1 MRFAATLCLLR
12 LPLPATGK
20 AFRSC
25 CCCYC
30 CYRLT
35 RSHSDPSLS
44 LSSHHRY
51 CDLPSRTQRRVSF
64 TPVPAPALNEA
75 ESGAVKQAMEGS
87 HAQAQAQEQA
97 RVQVEAQPKHSPE
110 AAIAG
115 RAPPLQLLGPWS
127 NSSFSACQSPGPT
140 SSTSTGSGPPFSGRR
155 GSHCSIQAMEDSL
168 VLTTASPS
176 RAAVP
181 GSGRSTS
188 SGPAEAGSAQS
199 SPQVAMRRKS
209 LVLRMDKEVTDLD
222 EAVQC
227 DV

>member
-1 MRFAATLCLLR
+1 M
-12 LPLPATGK
+12 
-20 AFRSC
+20 
-25 CCCYC
+25 
-30 CYRLT
+30 
-35 RSHSDPSLS
+35 
-44 LSSHHRY
+44 
-51 CDLPSRTQRRVSF
+51 
-64 TPVPAPALNEA
+64 PAPTLNEA
-75 ESGAVKQAMEGS
+75 EFGAVDLQPKQGS
-87 HAQAQAQEQA
+87 QVQVQAQA
-97 RVQVEAQPKHSPE
+97 RVQVEAHQEHSSV
-110 AAIAG
+110 AGIAG

-127 NSSFSACQSPGPT
+127 NSSFSASQSQSPGPT

-168 VLTTASPS
+168 VLTAASPS
-176 RAAVP
+176 RAAGP

-188 SGPAEAGSAQS
+188 SGPVEAGSAQS